1 MRYETLEKR
10 MYLKGEYVLFQ
21 ECEYCNEIC

>member
-10 MYLKGEYVLFQ
+10 MYLEEEFILFRKY
-21 ECEYCNEIC
+21 EHCNEIC

>member
-1 MRYETLEKR
+1 MRYEILEKYV
-10 MYLKGEYVLFQ
+10 YLEEEFILFQ

>member
-21 ECEYCNEIC
+21 ECEHCNEIC